1 MQVLLVI
8 KRTNLELHGAVVRER
23 LGQGRV
29 AKDVL
34 EQLETS
40 HHEHYQCLEDLRQ
53 ALNGLGISFEET
65 SRQTFDGPVSG
76 YDAVIT
82 VGGDGTLLA
91 ASHYIGE
98 QTPVLGVRSSSASV
112 GYLCSVDKDS
122 IVVTLQALRE
132 SRLPV
137 QPVLRLVAHIDSLTD
152 ATVMTPPVLN
162 DLLFSN
168 SNPAATTRYRL
179 TIDGRS
185 EVHRSSGIW
194 IATPTGST
202 AAIGAAGGVAQP
214 LNGNLCQL
222 QVRELYRVDD
232 QDKRLEK
239 CFFTPSTID
248 NAFIVLENRCET
260 AILACD
266 GQHCSF
272 SLSYGDTITFKAGPQ
287 LQLGRPV
294 DRNLTATT

>member
-40 HHEHYQCLEDLRQ
+40 HGEHYQCLETLRH
-53 ALNGLGISFEET
+53 ALKKLSIGFEET

-91 ASHYIGE
+91 ASHYIGD

-112 GYLCSVDKDS
+112 GYLCCMDTNS
-122 IVVTLQALRE
+122 IEAALEALRN
-132 SRLPV
+132 SQLRV

-179 TIDGRS
+179 TIDQRS

-202 AAIGAAGGVAQP
+202 AAIGAAGGIAQP
-214 LNGNLCQL
+214 LNGDLCQL

-232 QDKRLEK
+232 QDKQLER
-239 CFFTPSTID
+239 CFFKPDAIESD
-248 NAFIVLENRCET
+248 FIVLENRCET

-272 SLSYGDTITFKAGPQ
+272 RLSYGDTITFKAGPP

-294 DRNLTATT
+294 ARSTLPK